1 MRAGVKAYTL
11 ILQGQFI
18 GVVGRVGSGKSS
30 LLAAITAE
38 MNITQ
43 GEVCVFV
50 CVRACTYVYACRPA
64 CVLECAHM
72 YR

>member
-43 GEVCVFV
+43 GEVCVRV
-50 CVRACTYVYACRPA
+50 CTYVYACRLA